1 MLTGSIRPAEVLRSE
16 WHALRPKERLRRFR
30 QLTTEGSAELFPK
43 LDTRSQ
49 MLLLLTLNR
58 GERHVWL
65 QMLPP
70 DDIAD
75 LILHSPRDQRAE
87 LLSALDDRVR
97 AEVEVLLTYRSDVAG
112 GVMSPRFARLRPE
125 HTVDEAITYLRQQA
139 PNLESVDCAYVL
151 DEQQHLLGAVFLQ
164 DLFCSDR
171 TVKVSDIMHGDCAY
185 ATEAMDQE
193 KVAQLFSDSKL
204 HTLPVL
210 DAERRVKGVI
220 NVDDIIDVAY
230 EEATE
235 DIQKIGGMEALDAPY
250 MEVGLWQMIRKR
262 GGWLA
267 VLFLG
272 EMLTATAM
280 SHYERQIEEA
290 VVLAL
295 FIPLVIS
302 TGGNSGSQAT
312 TLIIRSLAL
321 GEIRLKD
328 WWRVAWREVAAGLSL
343 GVFLGLIG
351 FARIVIWQ
359 SVSPIYGEYYM
370 LVALTMFASLV
381 GVVLFGSIAGSMLPF
396 ILTLCR
402 LDPASA
408 SAPFVAT
415 LVDVTGLII
424 YFTVATIIL
433 HGTLL

>member
-1 MLTGSIRPAEVLRSE
+1 MLTESIRSVEDPRTE

-43 LDTRSQ
+43 LDSRSQ
-49 MLLLLTLNR
+49 MRFLPTLNQ

-75 LILHSPRDQRAE
+75 VILRAPRDRRTE

-97 AEVEVLLTYRSDVAG
+97 GEVEVLLTYRSDVAG
-112 GVMSPRFARLRPE
+112 GLMSPRFARLRPE

-139 PNLESVDCAYVL
+139 PNLESVECAYVL
-151 DEQQHLLGAVFLQ
+151 DDQQHLLGAAFLQ

-171 TVKVSDIMHGDCAY
+171 TVKISDIMHRDCVY
-185 ATEAMDQE
+185 ANEGMDQE
-193 KVAQLFSDSKL
+193 RVAKLFSESRL
-204 HTLPVL
+204 HALPVL
-210 DAERRVKGVI
+210 DGERRVKGVI
-220 NVDDIIDVAY
+220 NVDDIIDVAN

-262 GGWLA
+262 AGWLA
-267 VLFLG
+267 ILFLG

-280 SHYERQIEEA
+280 GHYERQIEEA

-312 TLIIRSLAL
+312 TLIIRSIAI

-328 WWRVAWREVAAGLSL
+328 WWRVAWREIVAGLSL
-343 GVFLGLIG
+343 GVFL
-351 FARIVIWQ
+351 
-359 SVSPIYGEYYM
+359 
-370 LVALTMFASLV
+370 AL
-381 GVVLFGSIAGSMLPF
+381 
-396 ILTLCR
+396 
-402 LDPASA
+402 
-408 SAPFVAT
+408 
-415 LVDVTGLII
+415 
-424 YFTVATIIL
+424 
-433 HGTLL
+433 